1 MRDFIFTD
9 PSESTKRVIFRTDAI
24 NVNTNNFTI
33 MEIIGNNPQTALRAG
48 ADIYSVDQWKRTAL
62 LAFREGMSTTK
73 QALVAFA
80 TLWQLDLVTQDDKG
94 SNSSILVDWNSD
106 SSADSW

>member
-9 PSESTKRVIFRTDAI
+9 PSESTKQVIFRTDGLT
-24 NVNTNNFTI
+24 VNSNRITI
-33 MEIIGNNPQTALRAG
+33 MKIIGNKYS
-48 ADIYSVDQWKRTAL
+48 DIYTNDQWKRTAL
-62 LAFREGMSTTK
+62 LAFREGSVTSK
-73 QALVAFA
+73 ADLIAFA

-94 SNSSILVDWNSD
+94 TNSSILVDWNSD